1 MIKIFIIIKNEMS
14 DSESVDP
21 QIDFCSNCGTEL
33 KSEDE
38 DDSDNSLGSFV
49 DSEEDEVSTDNV
61 ISRKRVPVRRKCDAV
76 DPDTDPDDSDYVY
89 NSEDEDDDDDDDDE
103 GDEDEEEDEEEDSEE
118 DSEEEEGC

>member
-33 KSEDE
+33 KSEDD

-61 ISRKRVPVRRKCDAV
+61 ISRKRVPVKRACDSDCA
-76 DPDTDPDDSDYVY
+76 DTDSDDPDYVY
-89 NSEDEDDDDDDDDE
+89 NSEDEEDDDE
-103 GDEDEEEDEEEDSEE
+103 GDEEEEEDSEE